1 MSDSPEFVS
10 EAQEI
15 IETFSRQ
22 LLEIEGQIKDGDDY
36 DPDLLNGSFR
46 SVHTLK
52 GLSSLSG
59 VNEIVDLS
67 HELETTLDA
76 LRLGKLPL
84 NHAALDLMFES
95 VELFQQLLASAVDP
109 SVGHAVD
116 VRPFL
121 ARLAVLSKPRE
132 QVDDNPLSWLDDSIL
147 SVLTEYEEHRLREN
161 VRLNRRIFR
170 VHASFDLMAIDV
182 GIEALK
188 GKLKTH
194 GEVITYL
201 PSADGSS
208 DDRIELDIL
217 VGSKQSLEIVAEGIG
232 EDGVIVEALGTGE
245 RIVISKT
252 RASAPEPE
260 PEPEPAPELERRPRA
275 KVHVEMV
282 DEDEFPPDDGLAGA
296 GMLVPPPSASTLPFP
311 DEPAPSS
318 ASSGAGRS
326 AGAGAGPAGS
336 GRDGGGRD
344 GGGRDGGGR
353 DGGGRDGGGQAG
365 GEVHDD
371 GEQVSL
377 KSLSQTVRVDL
388 RRLDHLMNLVGEL
401 ALVHANLAATVDRM
415 QRSDTP
421 VEQLR
426 EFQDQLRV
434 MNRRLGLLQQ
444 GILEVR
450 MVPLGQ
456 VFDKLARVVRNLSRE
471 SSKDV
476 RLAISGAETEL
487 DKLIVEELSD
497 PLMHMI
503 RNAIDHG
510 IEKPAERVAVG
521 KPRAGRVSL
530 SAYQKGNR
538 VVIEM
543 TDDGQGMDWR
553 WIRDKAIDKGVLTRE
568 EARDINASQ
577 AINLIFT
584 PGFSTREAATEVSG
598 RGFGMD
604 VVKTNIS
611 RLSGMIDV
619 ASEPGRGSRF
629 RITLPVTLAIIQAL
643 VIETAGQTFCIPL
656 NSVLESIMVQTDEIQ
671 TIEGHEVVSVRGR
684 TLPLVHLSRVFDLEP
699 DGREADRRM
708 FYDRLYVVVVGLAQ
722 HRVGLVVDELLG
734 QQDVVIKPIGKAL
747 RQVPGIAGATE
758 LGDNRT
764 VLLLDVG
771 TLVGEAVGGVEAAV
785 AGIGSGGASEGIGVF
800 SSSVSVGRGKE
811 HGGWGDHGY

>member
-1 MSDSPEFVS
+1 MNESPEFVS

-15 IETFSRQ
+15 IETFSSQ
-22 LLEIEGQIKDGDDY
+22 LLEIEGQLRDGDDY
-36 DPDLLNGSFR
+36 DPDLLNGAFR

-52 GLSSLSG
+52 GLSALSG

-67 HELETTLDA
+67 HKLENTLDA

-84 NHAALDLMFES
+84 NQAALDLLFDS
-95 VELFQQLLASAVDP
+95 VELFSGLLAGVVEPDKAQPVE
-109 SVGHAVD
+109 VGT
-116 VRPFL
+116 FL
-121 ARLAVLSKPRE
+121 GRLAELANSAPTTGE
-132 QVDDNPLSWLDDSIL
+132 DPLAWLDDSIL

-161 VRLNRRIFR
+161 VRLQRTIFR
-170 VHASFDLMAIDV
+170 VHASFDLLAIDV

-188 GKLKTH
+188 SKLKNY

-217 VGSKQSLEIVAEGIG
+217 VGSKRPIADVAEGIN
-232 EDGVIVEALGTGE
+232 EEGVIIEALGEGE
-245 RIVISKT
+245 RIVIS
-252 RASAPEPE
+252 A
-260 PEPEPAPELERRPRA
+260 RPPTTDDPGRSN
-275 KVHVEMV
+275 VQVEAV
-282 DEDEFPPDDGLAGA
+282 GEDEFPDDREPPAEADRDAGAEADALLGGPLDDPYLSDGPRPGEGGGGDDDGG
-296 GMLVPPPSASTLPFP
+296 
-311 DEPAPSS
+311 D
-318 ASSGAGRS
+318 
-326 AGAGAGPAGS
+326 GS
-336 GRDGGGRD
+336 GGD
-344 GGGRDGGGR
+344 
-353 DGGGRDGGGQAG
+353 
-365 GEVHDD
+365 DD
-371 GEQVSL
+371 GEWRRDEGGDVSSL

-401 ALVHANLAATVDRM
+401 ALVHANLRATGERM
-415 QRSDTP
+415 QRESGMND
-421 VEQLR
+421 QLR

-456 VFDKLARVVRNLSRE
+456 VFDKLARVVRKLGRDLQ
-471 SSKDV
+471 KDV

-503 RNAIDHG
+503 RNAIGHG
-510 IEKPAERVAVG
+510 IEMPAERVARG

-538 VVIEM
+538 VVIEL

-553 WIRDKAIDKGVLTRE
+553 KIRDRAVERGFLARE
-568 EARDINASQ
+568 EAADITPAQ

-584 PGFSTREAATEVSG
+584 PGFSTREEVSEVSG
-598 RGFGMD
+598 RGVGMD

-671 TIEGHEVVSVRGR
+671 TIEGHEVVSIRGR
-684 TLPLVHLSRVFDLEP
+684 TLPLIHLSRVFDLEP
-699 DGREADRRM
+699 DDREAERRM

-734 QQDVVIKPIGKAL
+734 QQDVVIKPIGSAL
-747 RQVPGIAGATE
+747 RQVPGLAGATE

-764 VLLLDVG
+764 VLLLDVA
-771 TLVGEAVGGVEAAV
+771 TLVSEAVGGVEAAV
-785 AGIGSGGASEGIGVF
+785 AGVGAGGRAGLGMTSPE
-800 SSSVSVGRGKE
+800 VGRERE
-811 HGGWGDHGY
+811 HGGWGNHGF

>member
-1 MSDSPEFVS
+1 VSESPEFVS

-22 LLEIEGQIKDGDDY
+22 LLEIEGQINDGDEY

-52 GLSSLSG
+52 GLSALSG
-59 VNEIVDLS
+59 VNEIVELS
-67 HELETTLDA
+67 HKLENTLDA

-84 NHAALDLMFES
+84 NQKALDLLFES
-95 VELFQQLLASAVDP
+95 VDLFSALLAGVVEPDAS
-109 SVGHAVD
+109 HTVD
-116 VRPFL
+116 VGPFL
-121 ARLAVLSKPRE
+121 ERLAQLAEPKAKE
-132 QVDDNPLSWLDDSIL
+132 EDDPLSWLDDSIL
-147 SVLTEYEEHRLREN
+147 GVLTEYEEHRLREN
-161 VRLNRRIFR
+161 VRLGRRIYR
-170 VHASFDLMAIDV
+170 VHASFDLLAIDV

-188 GKLKTH
+188 GKLKNH

-217 VGSKQSLEIVAEGIG
+217 VGSKQTLTEIAEGIG
-232 EDGVIVEALGTGE
+232 EEGVTIDALGTGE
-245 RIVISKT
+245 RIVIAAKSEPAP
-252 RASAPEPE
+252 ASEPA
-260 PEPEPAPELERRPRA
+260 PEPAPEPSPRRA
-275 KVHVEMV
+275 KVSVEAV
-282 DEDEFPPDDGLAGA
+282 EDEDFPDDEEFSVAGGGGGPPAAAPAAVEPEDDFGAASAGGA
-296 GMLVPPPSASTLPFP
+296 GKGTAPPPS
-311 DEPAPSS
+311 
-318 ASSGAGRS
+318 
-326 AGAGAGPAGS
+326 GPG
-336 GRDGGGRD
+336 DGGDGD
-344 GGGRDGGGR
+344 GGDGG
-353 DGGGRDGGGQAG
+353 D
-365 GEVHDD
+365 
-371 GEQVSL
+371 QVSL

-401 ALVHANLAATVDRM
+401 ALVHANLGGIVERM
-415 QRSDTP
+415 QRTRSAS
-421 VEQLR
+421 EFLR

-456 VFDKLARVVRNLSRE
+456 VFDKLARVVRKLGRE
-471 SSKDV
+471 LDKDV
-476 RLAISGAETEL
+476 RLSISGADTEL

-510 IEKPAERVAVG
+510 IESPAERVAVG
-521 KPRAGRVSL
+521 KPRAGRISL

-538 VVIEM
+538 VVIEL
-543 TDDGQGMDWR
+543 TDDGKGMDWR
-553 WIRDKAIDKGVLTRE
+553 QIRAKAVERGFISRDEVN
-568 EARDINASQ
+568 DINPAQ

-584 PGFSTREAATEVSG
+584 PGFSTKQKATELSG
-598 RGFGMD
+598 RGVGMD
-604 VVKTNIS
+604 VVKTNIA

-656 NSVLESIMVQTDEIQ
+656 NSVLESIMVQADEIQ

-684 TLPLVHLSRVFDLEP
+684 TLPLIHLSRVFDLEP
-699 DGREADRRM
+699 DGREAERRM

-771 TLVGEAVGGVEAAV
+771 TLVSEAVGGVEAAV
-785 AGIGSGGASEGIGVF
+785 AGIAGGAGREGIGVF
-800 SSSVSVGRGKE
+800 SQLNVGREKE
-811 HGGWGDHGY
+811 HGGWGDHGF